1 MKSIAKFVTSE
12 PVKDF
17 QTRLNILVIVDP
29 GFLTRIGV
37 HYGLFLNTIMNQGT
51 PEQSA
56 YWTQRGAVN
65 LNGVIG
71 CFGMT
76 ELGHGS
82 NVAGVETVATFDPS
96 SDEFILHTPTLT
108 ATKWWIGGA
117 AESAT
122 HCVVFARMIV
132 DGRDYG
138 TQPFV
143 CPLRHYQ
150 DYSTLPG
157 ITIGDC
163 GAKMGRNG
171 IDNGWIQFTHFRIP
185 RTNLLMRYTK
195 VSKEGQVVQS
205 PLAQLSFGA
214 LVYARTM
221 MIKENAD
228 FSKKA
233 LVIAIR
239 YSVVRRQFAPSKD
252 QPETQLMD
260 YKTHQHRLV
269 PLLAT
274 CYAMHFT
281 AMESFRVYDELMG
294 MLSVAKP
301 GDPKMRE
308 AVDALKECHGTSA
321 GVKAHTGYVFRL
333 TRLAG

>member
-1 MKSIAKFVTSE
+1 M
-12 PVKDF
+12 KDF
-17 QTRLNILVIVDP
+17 QTRLNILVIIDP

-37 HYGLFLNTIMNQGT
+37 HYGLFLNTVMNQGT
-51 PEQSA
+51 SEQVS
-56 YWTQRGAVN
+56 YWVSRGAVN

-82 NVAGVETVATFDPS
+82 NVAGVETLAEYDS
-96 SDEFILHTPTLT
+96 STDEFVINTPTLT

-117 AESAT
+117 AETASHAI
-122 HCVVFARMIV
+122 VFARMIV
-132 DGRDYG
+132 AGRDYG
-138 TQPFV
+138 PQPFV
-143 CPLRHYQ
+143 CPLRDYG

-195 VSKEGQVVQS
+195 VFRDGSVIQS

-221 MIKENAD
+221 MIKENTD
-228 FSKKA
+228 FAKKA
-233 LVIAIR
+233 LIIAIR
-239 YSVVRRQFAPSKD
+239 YCCIRRQFGNSEAANND
-252 QPETQLMD
+252 GLETKLMD
-260 YKTHQHRLV
+260 YKTHQFRLI

-274 CYAMHFT
+274 TFAMHFT
-281 AMESFRVYDELMG
+281 AMESFRVYDNLM
-294 MLSVAKP
+294 LILKEAKP
-301 GDPKMRE
+301 GDPKMQE

-321 GVKAHTGYVFRL
+321 GVKAHTG
-333 TRLAG
+333 